1 MPPPRFYKCFR
12 SDVKSGCLLGS
23 SGHWLL
29 LAQEVP
35 AVWLSSTV
43 WPVSLPPPQLWTLCG
58 VRLESL
64 GVCRLCRKAL
74 RRWDRGSSGE
84 GLRTV
89 LSPFTCQLSAE
100 EGKSRNWFC
109 ERRTEA
115 LPEPAPQSRVEL
127 CSVHCPASSTLIS
140 PRPQEAVYAGNR
152 CTACP

>member
-12 SDVKSGCLLGS
+12 SDVKGGCLLDS

-29 LAQEVP
+29 LGQEVP
-35 AVWLSSTV
+35 AVWLSRTV

-64 GVCRLCRKAL
+64 RLFRKAL

-84 GLRTV
+84 GLWTV
-89 LSPFTCQLSAE
+89 LSPSTCQLSAAV
-100 EGKSRNWFC
+100 GKSRSWFC
-109 ERRTEA
+109 GSRNEA

-127 CSVHCPASSTLIS
+127 CSVHCPASSTLI
-140 PRPQEAVYAGNR
+140 PHPQEAVYAGNR
-152 CTACP
+152 CSACP